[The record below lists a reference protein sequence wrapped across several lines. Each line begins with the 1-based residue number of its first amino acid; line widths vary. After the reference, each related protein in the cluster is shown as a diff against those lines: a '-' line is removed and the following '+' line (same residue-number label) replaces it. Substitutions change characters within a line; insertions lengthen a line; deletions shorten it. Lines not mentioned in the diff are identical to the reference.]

1 MTVDDPSGTVA
12 IYKRGHYGLYAD
24 DHGLTYR
31 LVFGTRRFAWAEVCC
46 FQDGRVRE
54 DIYSTYWILNI
65 VLQTGRKVSVRCPP
79 TSETLAAIRQ
89 VAARYEI
96 PAHLLWV
103 DPTPL
108 PLPLVGVV
116 PERRAW
122 VPKRLTRKLG
132 PGGRAAANLGLS
144 SGKG

>member
-12 IYKRGHYGLYAD
+12 IYKRGRYGLYAD

-31 LVFGTRRFAWAEVCC
+31 LVFGTRRFVWAEVCC
-46 FQDGRVRE
+46 FQDARARE

-65 VLQTGRKVSVRCPP
+65 VLHTGRKVSVRCAP

-89 VAARYEI
+89 VAAHYEI

-108 PLPLVGVV
+108 PLVGVV

-122 VPKRLTRKLG
+122 VVPKRL
-132 PGGRAAANLGLS
+132 
-144 SGKG
+144 